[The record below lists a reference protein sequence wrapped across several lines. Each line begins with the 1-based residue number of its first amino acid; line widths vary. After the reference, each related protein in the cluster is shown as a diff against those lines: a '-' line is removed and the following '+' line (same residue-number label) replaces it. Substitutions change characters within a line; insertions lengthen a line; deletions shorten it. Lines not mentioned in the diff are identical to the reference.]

1 MDWPFTRW
9 CDELRLQVA
18 GSRAQ
23 IGQFKLLVCP
33 MYVYN
38 KAVVVSKNIPLPGMN
53 RIPRI
58 RQFP

>member
-18 GSRAQ
+18 AVDRVPKLDNSNCWFVQ
-23 IGQFKLLVCP
+23 EGQ
-33 MYVYN
+33 
-38 KAVVVSKNIPLPGMN
+38 AVVVSKKYPPGGMN